1 MMNIKRVGMRSYGL
15 GLPAWYYQAALP
27 LGFALI
33 ILRYL
38 QHAWTVLRAGPQ
50 AKPAAGGDHV

>member
-1 MMNIKRVGMRSYGL
+1 MRSHVL

-38 QHAWTVLRAGPQ
+38 QHARAVLRAGP
-50 AKPAAGGDHV
+50 APRPVAGGDHV